1 MLFVQ
6 KRKTFFI
13 LLSIKIAFTQM
24 GVCEVYTFTNEYE
37 YLNMLQSIG
46 YEQIIEDFEGN
57 AWDSVRSN
65 SVETNASPYI
75 ENAGITWTGNEYIST
90 NTNWG
95 MDNTWGLFTP
105 FYPPGSV
112 DYIQGN
118 SDTLLY
124 GIGCWIKSNPYYAD
138 MGVYLDGVL
147 FLDENTGPGHTFYG
161 VINTDGFNEFFIE
174 DIEHECVFGVDNFTF
189 ATNTTSVVMELE
201 YFASWNLIG
210 LPLDVEDASY
220 ITLFPESTEG
230 TLYSYDGAYISD
242 ITLIQGEGYWLRFND
257 TGSTTITGIPIN
269 ELTISLNECWNL
281 MSGISNHLDITEI
294 QDPDGIMISGT
305 VYGFISGGYSN
316 AEILEPGK
324 GYWVRTNNT
333 GYIYL
338 VSNPELLPEECY
350 IVPEIGPCEGICPT
364 YYYNQDSNECE
375 EFITGCC
382 GVEAFDTLEE
392 CINTCE

>member
-230 TLYSYDGAYISD
+230 TLYSYNGAYVPESYL
-242 ITLIQGEGYWLRFND
+242 TSGEGYWLRFSNA
-257 TGSTTITGIPIN
+257 GSTTIDGIPIN
-269 ELTISLNECWNL
+269 ELTISLSEGWNL
-281 MSGISNHLDITEI
+281 ISGISTPLDITEI